1 MKIGLLNGYEPFSYI
16 FLRLPLGYRQEF
28 YCSNTFFYNFA
39 INGRSKLNGKVD
51 LGDIFKE
58 NGEALCHKSR
68 CHASQEKM
76 QLFHFSVPSSCLKG
90 F

>member
-16 FLRLPLGYRQEF
+16 FLRLPLGYRQTRIVVIRF
-28 YCSNTFFYNFA
+28 SYNFA

-58 NGEALCHKSR
+58 NGEALHS
-68 CHASQEKM
+68 A
-76 QLFHFSVPSSCLKG
+76 
-90 F
+90 